1 MSLDCLPVCAGSPPS
16 PSTSQQQILS
26 YLWAWLATAVCEVE
40 RPRLG
45 FVEQAGQGLCFQWGM
60 LPHKS
65 CPVGCREVYPPPA
78 VQLHQKHWQAHT
90 NEGFLP
96 PAVPGGSTLIP
107 ASVLGQFNAV
117 DGAVERCLLQAGIQ
131 LAEESVGE
139 PLQAVNGDSCHVVIV
154 PCHIQDV
161 QDDVVV
167 ELQGVHRQVLH
178 VVLVPLLQ
186 R

>member
-1 MSLDCLPVCAGSPPS
+1 M
-16 PSTSQQQILS
+16 
-26 YLWAWLATAVCEVE
+26 LWMV
-40 RPRLG
+40 
-45 FVEQAGQGLCFQWGM
+45 
-60 LPHKS
+60 
-65 CPVGCREVYPPPA
+65 
-78 VQLHQKHWQAHT
+78 
-90 NEGFLP
+90 
-96 PAVPGGSTLIP
+96 
-107 ASVLGQFNAV
+107 
-117 DGAVERCLLQAGIQ
+117 QAGIQ